1 LKAFVAKSGWFRD
14 ESRRLD
20 AAAYGEGGL
29 IARDHIKAGAWPWCP
44 LGELAAVYLPP
55 RFVRQ
60 YVRDPSRGVPF
71 LSSSDILLADL
82 RGLPLL
88 SRRAATNLNAFSG
101 VPRSTLV
108 SRSGTIGR
116 TAYWREEMYGMAVSE
131 DVIHVRPQGT
141 RILPGYLF
149 AFLTSAFAQAMI
161 RQRTYGSVVQ
171 HIKPDHLDQIP
182 VPFPDAA
189 QQRHIHNL
197 IERASVAR
205 TQAGQLLDEASGYF
219 DELVGRLRHT
229 HEHQLSLGVVR
240 RSALRKTRL
249 DAFTHTG
256 WAADAVVVEGDPF
269 SVLADVVSPNIRKRI
284 FAERGT
290 PFVSGVDIFQLRPTA
305 RARLRAGEAARTGAL
320 IGTGQLVVQRAGQR
334 YGLLGRPAF
343 VGRRL
348 DGWACSQDL
357 IRIVPRSSRT
367 TGRIFAFLRSEAGR
381 RQLVAQSSG
390 TSIPAIN
397 SESLTDLVV
406 PPLPAELVD
415 KANEA
420 LKLREQADADEE
432 LAIWEVERWLA

>member
-1 LKAFVAKSGWFRD
+1 
-14 ESRRLD
+14 
-20 AAAYGEGGL
+20 
-29 IARDHIKAGAWPWCP
+29 
-44 LGELAAVYLPP
+44 
-55 RFVRQ
+55 
-60 YVRDPSRGVPF
+60 
-71 LSSSDILLADL
+71 
-82 RGLPLL
+82 
-88 SRRAATNLNAFSG
+88 
-101 VPRSTLV
+101 
-108 SRSGTIGR
+108 
-116 TAYWREEMYGMAVSE
+116 
-131 DVIHVRPQGT
+131 
-141 RILPGYLF
+141 
-149 AFLTSAFAQAMI
+149 MI

-269 SVLADVVSPNIRKRI
+269 SVLGDVVSPNIRKRI